1 MIHLVEKLVK
11 RALEKFYVLR
21 SYKLK

>member
-21 SYKLK
+21 SYRLK